1 MRLWEKSGIPS
12 RLVDILIGPDTG
24 EPAASSGSWV
34 RVDAAEL
41 GAPVPGLF
49 VDESELLG
57 ARQLGFL
64 KADENPNSEWR
75 PLPTV
80 AVDVSSRY
88 EVDIYEISAGADPLS
103 LSPANLTKIGGAVFP
118 DPHPESWWTAVHDTA
133 GRIFVAVGPLKRHLQ
148 PDGSV
153 AFDFKREARVGLC
166 YLLVRAYGSGI
177 GTRPPA

>member
-1 MRLWEKSGIPS
+1 MPAPGELRLRS

-24 EPAASSGSWV
+24 EPAAGDGSWV
-34 RVDAAEL
+34 RVDASEL
-41 GAPVPGLF
+41 GVPVPGLF
-49 VDESELLG
+49 VDESELPG
-57 ARQLGFL
+57 ARRLGFL
-64 KADENPNSEWR
+64 TAAENPSSEWR

-88 EVDIYEISAGADPLS
+88 EVDVYAISADADPLS
-103 LSPANLTKIGGAVFP
+103 LSRTDLAKIGGTVFP

-133 GRIFVAVGPLKRHLQ
+133 GRIFVAVGPLKKHLQ

-153 AFDFKREARVGLC
+153 AFDFKREALVGLC

-177 GTRPPA
+177 GTRPQ